1 VIGRVVWV
9 ADGDTIHV
17 QVGKRREKVRYIGVN
32 APEIP
37 HPQRGWITGGPRAS
51 HVNAALV
58 EGRPVRLELDLQ
70 SRDGYGRLLAYV
82 WVTRAKRL
90 VMANAELVRLGYAQ
104 AMTIPPNVRHH
115 ALFVALQ
122 REARA
127 ARRGLWRAARRA

>member
-1 VIGRVVWV
+1 M
-9 ADGDTIHV
+9 
-17 QVGKRREKVRYIGVN
+17 
-32 APEIP
+32 
-37 HPQRGWITGGPRAS
+37 
-51 HVNAALV
+51 NAALV

-104 AMTIPPNVRHH
+104 VMTIPPNVRHH
-115 ALFVALQ
+115 ALFLGLQ

-127 ARRGLWRAARRA
+127 ARRGLWRTARGA